1 MTLGGGAAR
10 RPGGQRRYFGRGD
23 VLRDATLELSD
34 GVRVEIDS
42 LFQNCEVRLR
52 PGTELVVGP
61 SGVLADCRI
70 VGAGDITIQGQFF
83 ERNSPGILGPRR
95 LAVAGRGA
103 IVATIEQAPE
113 LTQFA
118 FERGSRLR
126 LRIVK
131 ATGQSSSAPKGG

>member
-1 MTLGGGAAR
+1 SGAVLDGATATGAKIHGMVPTGRAATDIKAQFLDNTPDGSGGTAVPEAEAPDWLTLGGGPGR

-61 SGVLADCRI
+61 SGVL
-70 VGAGDITIQGQFF
+70 
-83 ERNSPGILGPRR
+83 
-95 LAVAGRGA
+95 
-103 IVATIEQAPE
+103 
-113 LTQFA
+113 
-118 FERGSRLR
+118 
-126 LRIVK
+126 
-131 ATGQSSSAPKGG
+131 